1 MDTAICCPGL
11 LKYRLAARIE
21 TSTMT
26 TTIQPESAVGAWNP
40 DIKSTL
46 PSKYLP
52 LSTMFRPDNV
62 FTTIDTANE
71 LHGFTGLPIQ
81 QLICFRPQ
89 RLAVHELLIRIS
101 ADIFVSDGS
110 RYEDLGLNFR
120 AVVDEIRSGYVEP
133 RMTQIVET
141 FERIR
146 AQAETLI
153 GNELDAS
160 LFAAAAKNDSGGGF
174 SLQKLFGKKPAKA
187 RAASAETQEQRHQ
200 RLLGEWKQ
208 KAEAGDDA
216 LTRAVFTALA
226 TVANALIMKHNR
238 IVGDREL
245 LCALVTGLVCNQH
258 GSEII
263 GDLIAPLVEDAARER
278 GYRVLPAQGEP
289 VVINVKGASASGKST
304 MRPLQRLH
312 AENLGLNWEDFALI
326 SPDIWRKYLLDY
338 DSLGEAYKY
347 AGTLAGDEIPIV
359 DQKLDRYIAG
369 KAAAGRISHL
379 LIDRF
384 RFDSFAQG
392 HDTEEGSNLLT
403 RFGHTVYLLFMV
415 TPPPSTVER
424 AWLRGLQVG
433 RYKSVDDLLFHNIE
447 AFNGIPVLFFT
458 WALRKDKTVFYEFLD
473 NSVPHKQTPKTI
485 AFGRNDELY
494 ILDFKCML
502 DIVRFTKINIEAVDP
517 DDVYPP
523 DEQMAPEANTE
534 FLAQCAKK
542 IPRINFVDRESGRI
556 YARMETG
563 RMQWLDREII
573 ERIVA
578 DTEARAGLAAMAPG
592 LFDDL
597 SQVPAQSACAVPD
610 EALHHTL
617 GDMP

>member
-1 MDTAICCPGL
+1 MT
-11 LKYRLAARIE
+11 
-21 TSTMT
+21 TST
-26 TTIQPESAVGAWNP
+26 QPEPAVGAWNP

-46 PSKYLP
+46 PAKYLP
-52 LSTMFRPDNV
+52 LSTMFRPENV

-89 RLAVHELLIRIS
+89 RLAVHELLIRVS

-133 RMTQIVET
+133 RMTEIVDS
-141 FERIR
+141 FDKLR
-146 AQAETLI
+146 AQAETLA
-153 GNELDAS
+153 GAELDAT
-160 LFAAAAKNDSGGGF
+160 LFTAAVKSDSGGGF
-174 SLQKLFGKKPAKA
+174 SLKKLFGKKTA
-187 RAASAETQEQRHQ
+187 RPRTASPETQEQRHQ
-200 RLLGEWKQ
+200 RFLAQWKQ

-216 LTRAVFTALA
+216 LARSVYAALA

-238 IVGDREL
+238 IVGDRQL
-245 LCALVTGLVCNQH
+245 ICSLVTGFVCNQY
-258 GSEII
+258 GSETI
-263 GDLIAPLVEDAARER
+263 GDLIAPLIEDAARER
-278 GYRVLPAQGEP
+278 GYRVLPAQAEP

-312 AENLGLNWEDFALI
+312 AENLGLKWEDFALI

-338 DSLGEAYKY
+338 DALGEAYKY

-392 HDTEEGSNLLT
+392 RDTEEGSNLLT
-403 RFGHTVYLLFMV
+403 RFGHTVYMLYVV

-458 WALRKDKTVFYEFLD
+458 WALRQDKIVYYEFLD

-485 AFGRNDELY
+485 AFGQNDELY

-502 DIVRFTKINIEAVDP
+502 DIVRFTKINIEADNP

-523 DEQMAPEANTE
+523 EEQMAPEANTG

-542 IPRINFVDRESGRI
+542 IPRINFVDRESGLI
-556 YARMETG
+556 YARMEAG

-573 ERIVA
+573 ERIIIDA
-578 DTEARAGLAAMAPG
+578 EAHAALAAMAPG
-592 LFDDL
+592 LLDDL
-597 SQVPAQSACAVPD
+597 SQVADRSAHAVPD
-610 EALHHTL
+610 EARHHTL
-617 GDMP
+617 GEMP